1 MDHKDITICLELV
14 RCRNISKTAEN
25 LYLSQSAVSS
35 RLKALE
41 AEMGCQLVLRF
52 KGQRS
57 VELTRQGEEFI
68 SVAERWKLLLE
79 ETEAVKEKALSVV
92 RIATNGSTYDRLLD
106 EFLRQYTERHPE
118 KKIQIKVC
126 DSKDTY
132 DLVSKEL
139 ADFGFASY
147 ESLQGGLAVRCI
159 DRQPLCIVRR
169 AESPKPPHPIS
180 PSELDPERE
189 VRFIGGDFNGLIL
202 WRKKWFG
209 SDNRCH
215 VQINTASG
223 VRSFLQ
229 HGDYWALIP
238 VSSAYELARL
248 MPLQIYTLE
257 EQPEPWC
264 VYLLRSLRSST
275 QDLEICRTFEAEIL
289 EYARKIHETEDNPIE
304 YRK

>member
-1 MDHKDITICLELV
+1 MDHKDITIFLELV

-41 AEMGCQLVLRF
+41 EEMGCQLVLRS

-139 ADFGFASY
+139 GNWRISV
-147 ESLQGGLAVRCI
+147 SR
-159 DRQPLCIVRR
+159 PM
-169 AESPKPPHPIS
+169 SPY
-180 PSELDPERE
+180 RE
-189 VRFIGGDFNGLIL
+189 AWL
-202 WRKKWFG
+202 
-209 SDNRCH
+209 
-215 VQINTASG
+215 SG
-223 VRSFLQ
+223 VSI
-229 HGDYWALIP
+229 GSP
-238 VSSAYELARL
+238 CVSSA
-248 MPLQIYTLE
+248 
-257 EQPEPWC
+257 
-264 VYLLRSLRSST
+264 VRSHRSRRIPSAPVSWIRSGRSALSAAIST
-275 QDLEICRTFEAEIL
+275 V
-289 EYARKIHETEDNPIE
+289 
-304 YRK
+304 

>member
-1 MDHKDITICLELV
+1 MDHKDITIFLELV

-25 LYLSQSAVSS
+25 LYLSQSTVSS

-41 AEMGCQLVLRF
+41 EKMGCQLVLRA

-57 VELTRQGEEFI
+57 VKLTRQGEEFI

-79 ETEAVKEKALSVV
+79 ETEAVTEKALSVV
-92 RIATNGSTYDRLLD
+92 CIATNGSTYDRLLD
-106 EFLRQYTERHPE
+106 GFLRQYTEQHPE
-118 KKIQIKVC
+118 KKIQVKVC

-132 DLVSKEL
+132 DLVSKDL

-147 ESLQGGLAVRCI
+147 ESQRGGVTARCI

-169 AESPKPPHPIS
+169 SESPKPPYHICPG
-180 PSELDPERE
+180 ELDPERE
-189 VRFIGGDFNGLIL
+189 VRFIGGDFNGMIL

-209 SDNRCH
+209 RDNQCH

-238 VSSAYELARL
+238 VSCAYELAQL
-248 MPLQIYTLE
+248 LPLQIYTLE

-275 QDLEICRTFEAEIL
+275 QDLEICRTFEVELL
-289 EYARKIHETEDNPIE
+289 EYVRKLHEAEDNPIE

>member
-1 MDHKDITICLELV
+1 MDHKDITIFLELV

-118 KKIQIKVC
+118 KKIQIAG
-126 DSKDTY
+126 S
-132 DLVSKEL
+132 SFPQE
-139 ADFGFASY
+139 
-147 ESLQGGLAVRCI
+147 
-159 DRQPLCIVRR
+159 
-169 AESPKPPHPIS
+169 
-180 PSELDPERE
+180 
-189 VRFIGGDFNGLIL
+189 
-202 WRKKWFG
+202 RKKETA
-209 SDNRCH
+209 H
-215 VQINTASG
+215 VRNYQ
-223 VRSFLQ
+223 
-229 HGDYWALIP
+229 
-238 VSSAYELARL
+238 EL
-248 MPLQIYTLE
+248 
-257 EQPEPWC
+257 
-264 VYLLRSLRSST
+264 
-275 QDLEICRTFEAEIL
+275 
-289 EYARKIHETEDNPIE
+289 TERHIFHVK
-304 YRK
+304 RQ

>member
-1 MDHKDITICLELV
+1 M
-14 RCRNISKTAEN
+14 
-25 LYLSQSAVSS
+25 
-35 RLKALE
+35 
-41 AEMGCQLVLRF
+41 
-52 KGQRS
+52 
-57 VELTRQGEEFI
+57 
-68 SVAERWKLLLE
+68 
-79 ETEAVKEKALSVV
+79 
-92 RIATNGSTYDRLLD
+92 
-106 EFLRQYTERHPE
+106 
-118 KKIQIKVC
+118 C

>member
-1 MDHKDITICLELV
+1 MDHKDITIFLELV

-41 AEMGCQLVLRF
+41 EEMGCQLVLRS

-248 MPLQIYTLE
+248 MP
-257 EQPEPWC
+257 
-264 VYLLRSLRSST
+264 
-275 QDLEICRTFEAEIL
+275 D
-289 EYARKIHETEDNPIE
+289 RKSVV
-304 YRK
+304 